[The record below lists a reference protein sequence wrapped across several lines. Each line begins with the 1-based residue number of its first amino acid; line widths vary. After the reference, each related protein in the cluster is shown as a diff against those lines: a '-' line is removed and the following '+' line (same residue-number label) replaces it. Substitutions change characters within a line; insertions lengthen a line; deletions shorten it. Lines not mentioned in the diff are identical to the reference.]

1 LNLLK
6 KVIGAGT
13 SAALVASLLATA
25 VAPSAFASTTVGSA
39 GTVPVGGTSGTA
51 STFQF
56 CENTAGAWN
65 LGGTISVTITDAND
79 AATLSF
85 TNATGGTAAPTIPL
99 NPGGLGGVSIVS
111 VVGNTVTVN
120 VPTDDNANPLCFTI
134 GNLFITASNSAATGG
149 INATAGGTIS
159 ASTYASSTTSAAG
172 LVAASN
178 AAGVPSFLVN
188 VTSACGFVNV
198 GTAPGPAGDILVGGT
213 DTGAAGTSSMGASST
228 VPTGSQE
235 TVSGLVGTPLTT
247 AGITTVTQA
256 NVPNCSATSLASPGT
271 VGSAVT
277 QTAAST
283 NINPGQQNQQG
294 GTTQIVETSAGVIAA
309 NAVLTFA
316 ISSPASGVTF
326 STAPTV
332 TSSAASVTT
341 TLAAPTG
348 LAASVLTGVQ
358 PPATTYGSVAA
369 GTYYF
374 EVTAKDLTTGE
385 TTPSAPTS
393 AVVVG
398 TGGGAVVLNWTAVSG
413 SIGGYNV
420 YKSTALA
427 GPYTLVTTAGVNPV
441 AGTSVTISTPI
452 TTSAV
457 NPPPTNTTSPA
468 VLAPTGLSGLGETNV
483 AGGGAG
489 SWGIGSYYFEVTA
502 NNAAGETTAS
512 ASATAAVTVA
522 ASTLSL
528 AWGAVTGASS
538 YNLYEATAL
547 AGPYVFV
554 DNFASPTTGLVS
566 APYSLTSVVQPPTV
580 NGATVTATGGALK
593 FANGLT
599 SSLCT
604 LNFGAQSCS
613 VTVGTAASTSPS
625 TLVLQGVL
633 LDAASTVPAGT
644 AVNVKVTGT
653 ATVNVV
659 SNTIAYVGRTIASVG
674 AQPQIFIG
682 FNGQNSGMITLTEA
696 GSGFFQASG
705 VNDAFGICINSGE
718 TFTYAPWAIVTPT
731 TAGGLLLLNTSNST
745 SATQLAGT
753 LVTLSNGHSCAFWSI
768 YAASTVASTIN
779 IVGAT
784 ATAPLAAGA
793 TNGPTLSVGSQ
804 LLPGTTQM
812 DVLVGS
818 QTDVTLDHAAA
829 VTTIASNA
837 TRVYKSGVTV
847 TALPPIPF
855 IAQGATDVLGG
866 NLQLMET
873 LNGQFL
879 ANEDICVV
887 ILPRASNFFV
897 QDTSLNTGNSGLLP
911 TITTNYAT
919 TGLLASTVV
928 KAGCSQNNVDFTNA
942 DLAARGVNLTAANSF
957 EFMVSQQATN
967 GLGQITINNI
977 HYTTTP
983 DAVNGP
989 VQVLVFSENANALNA
1004 TGGVAFQQTV
1014 SNATVGTA
1022 PAPAAVTASGT
1033 ALGATKTGPFTI
1045 ATKVAKLGKYVTWK
1059 FSGGSALVGKTVQIW
1074 VATKNSA
1081 GKWGAFALLTARRV
1095 DASGNA
1101 YFWWKTSS
1109 KAWIS
1114 VRGGY
1119 LTSLS
1124 VATQARWL

>member
-1 LNLLK
+1 MK
-6 KVIGAGT
+6 KAISGAT
-13 SAALVASLLATA
+13 SAALLASLLATA

-39 GTVPVGGTSGTA
+39 GTVPVGGTSGVA
-51 STFQF
+51 SSFQF
-56 CENTAGAWN
+56 CENTAGAWHA
-65 LGGTISVTITDAND
+65 GGTISVTITDANS

-120 VPTDDNANPLCFTI
+120 VPTDDNANALCFTI
-134 GNLFITASNSAATGG
+134 GNLFITASNGAATGG

-159 ASTYASSTTSAAG
+159 ASTYASTTTSAAG
-172 LVAASN
+172 LVSASN
-178 AAGVPSFLVN
+178 AAGTTSFLVN

-213 DTGAAGTSSMGASST
+213 DTGAAGTSSTGASSS
-228 VPTGSQE
+228 VPTTGQE
-235 TVSGLVGTPLTT
+235 TLSGLAGTPVTT

-277 QTAAST
+277 QTATST

-316 ISSPASGVTF
+316 ISAPTSGVTF
-326 STAPTV
+326 STSPTV
-332 TSSAASVTT
+332 TSTAGVSTT

-348 LAASVLTGVQ
+348 LAAAVLTGNQ
-358 PPATTYGSVAA
+358 PPASGTGTLTA

-374 EVTAKDLTTGE
+374 EVTTRGATTGE
-385 TTPSAPTS
+385 TTPTAPVSATLSGPGQVALS
-393 AVVVG
+393 
-398 TGGGAVVLNWTAVSG
+398 WTAASG
-413 SIGGYNV
+413 SVGGYNV
-420 YKSTALA
+420 YASATLV
-427 GPYTLVTTAGVNPV
+427 GPYYVQNAAAI
-441 AGTSVTISTPI
+441 AGTTYTVSVPLLTVTAAP
-452 TTSAV
+452 TS
-457 NPPPTNTTSPA
+457 NNSSPL
-468 VLAPTGLSGLGETNV
+468 VSAPTGLGAIATANV
-483 AGGGAG
+483 AAGAAG
-489 SWGIGSYYFEVTA
+489 TWAAQNYFFEVTA
-502 NNAAGETTAS
+502 VNGSGQTTAS
-512 ASATAAVTVA
+512 APLTVTGVA

-528 AWGAVTGASS
+528 TWGAVAGATS
-538 YNLYEATAL
+538 YNLYEAAVVG
-547 AGPYVFV
+547 GPYVLVGNFV
-554 DNFASPTTGLVS
+554 AAATGLVHT
-566 APYSLTSVVQPPTV
+566 PYALTSTTQPPTV
-580 NGATVTATGGALK
+580 NGAFVTGGALL
-593 FANGLT
+593 FANGT
-599 SSLCT
+599 TVSLCT
-604 LNFGAQSCS
+604 LNFGAQSCN
-613 VTVGTAASTSPS
+613 VTVGTASTAPS
-625 TLVLQGVL
+625 TVILSNIL

-718 TFTYAPWAIVTPT
+718 TFTYAPWALVTPT

-753 LVTLSNGHSCAFWSI
+753 LATVGGKSCAFWSI

-829 VTTIASNA
+829 VTTVASNA

-855 IAQGATDVLGG
+855 IAQGATDALGG

-879 ANEDICVV
+879 AGEDICVA
-887 ILPRASNFFV
+887 ILPRASNFFI

-919 TGLLASTVV
+919 TGLLAGTVA
-928 KAGCSQNNVDFTNA
+928 KAGCSTSNFDTLTVSDFNA
-942 DLAARGVNLTAANSF
+942 HGFSLTAANSF

-1022 PAPAAVTASGT
+1022 PAVAAVTTSGT
-1033 ALGATKTGPFTI
+1033 ALGATKVGPFTV

-1081 GKWGAFALLTARRV
+1081 GKWSAFTLLTARTV

-1114 VRGGY
+1114 VRAGY
-1119 LTSLS
+1119 LTTLS

>member
-1 LNLLK
+1 MK
-6 KVIGAGT
+6 KAVSAAT
-13 SAALVASLLATA
+13 SAALLASLLATA

-39 GTVPVGGTSGTA
+39 GTVPVGGTSGVA
-51 STFQF
+51 SSFQF
-56 CENTAGAWN
+56 CETSAGLWHT
-65 LGGTISVTITDAND
+65 GGTISVAITDANG
-79 AATLSF
+79 ANTLSF

-120 VPTDDNANPLCFTI
+120 VPTDDNANALCFTI
-134 GNLFITASNSAATGG
+134 GNLFITASNGAATGG

-159 ASTYASSTTSAAG
+159 PSTYASTTTSAAG
-172 LVAASN
+172 LVSASN
-178 AAGVPSFLVN
+178 AAGTTSFLVN

-213 DTGAAGTSSMGASST
+213 DTGAAGTSSTVASSA
-228 VPTGSQE
+228 VPVGSQE

-277 QTAAST
+277 QTATST

-316 ISSPASGVTF
+316 ISVPTSGVTF

-332 TSSAASVTT
+332 TSTAGVSTT
-341 TLAAPTG
+341 TLAAPT
-348 LAASVLTGVQ
+348 LLPATVLTGNQ
-358 PPATTYGSVAA
+358 PPLSGTGTLTA

-374 EVTAKDLTTGE
+374 EVTTRGATTGE
-385 TTPSAPTS
+385 TTPTAPVSATLS
-393 AVVVG
+393 G
-398 TGGGAVVLNWTAVSG
+398 TGQVALSWTAASG
-413 SIGGYNV
+413 SVGGYNV
-420 YKSTALA
+420 YASAFLA
-427 GPYTLVTTAGVNPV
+427 GPYYVQNAAAI
-441 AGTSVTISTPI
+441 AGTTYSVSVPLLTATAAP
-452 TTSAV
+452 TS
-457 NPPPTNTTSPA
+457 NNSSPL
-468 VLAPTGLSGLGETNV
+468 VSAPTGLGAIATANV
-483 AGGGAG
+483 AAGAPG
-489 SWGIGSYYFEVTA
+489 TWAAQNYFFEVTA
-502 NNAAGETTAS
+502 VNGSGQTTAS
-512 ASATAAVTVA
+512 APLTVTGVA

-528 AWGAVTGASS
+528 TWGAVAGATS
-538 YNLYEATAL
+538 YNLYEAAVVG
-547 AGPYVFV
+547 GPYVLV
-554 DNFASPTTGLVS
+554 GNFAAAATGLVHT
-566 APYSLTSVVQPPTV
+566 PYALTSTTQPPTV
-580 NGATVTATGGALK
+580 NGAFVTGGALL

-613 VTVGTAASTSPS
+613 VTVGTAVSTAPS
-625 TLVLQGVL
+625 TVRLSNIL

-644 AVNVKVTGT
+644 AVNVTVTGT

-753 LVTLSNGHSCAFWSI
+753 LATVGGKSCAFWSV
-768 YAASTVASTIN
+768 YSASTVASTIN

-784 ATAPLAAGA
+784 ATAPLAVGA

-818 QTDVTLDHAAA
+818 QVDVMADHTAA
-829 VTTIASNA
+829 VTTVASNA

-855 IAQGATDVLGG
+855 IAQGATDTLGG

-897 QDTSLNTGNSGLLP
+897 QDTTFNTGNSGLLP

-919 TGLLASTVV
+919 TGLLANTIV

-942 DLAARGVNLTAANSF
+942 DMAARGFNLTAANSF

-977 HYTTTP
+977 HYTTTA

-989 VQVLVFSENANALNA
+989 VQVLVFSENANALQP

-1022 PAPAAVTASGT
+1022 PAAAAVTTSGT

-1045 ATKVAKLGKYVTWK
+1045 STKVAKLGQYVTWK
-1059 FSGGSALVGKTVQIW
+1059 FSGGSALVGKSVQIW

-1081 GKWGAFALLTARRV
+1081 GKWSAFALTTARRV

-1114 VRGGY
+1114 VRAGY
-1119 LTSLS
+1119 VTTLS